1 MPIYEYLCHNCK
13 KKVGIF
19 TRQTAIQRDPSCP
32 VCGGT
37 SLHRVISSFAVI
49 KSTATVHEE
58 SGEPGPGMSADYYKD
73 PRNIGRSLEK
83 QFKNMNMEIPAE
95 IQDSIDKAR
104 DGVLPDSLRE
114 LDSASSDSAYS

>member
-1 MPIYEYLCHNCK
+1 MRPS
-13 KKVGIF
+13 
-19 TRQTAIQRDPSCP
+19 AIQQDPACP
-32 VCGGT
+32 TCGGAG
-37 SLHRVISSFAVI
+37 LRRIISSFAVV

-58 SGEPGPGMSADYYKD
+58 SGEPGPGLSSDYYKD

-104 DGVLPDSLRE
+104 DGVLPESLRD

>member
-1 MPIYEYLCHNCK
+1 MPIYEYICHNCK
-13 KKVGIF
+13 KKVSIF
-19 TRQTAIQRDPSCP
+19 MRPSAIQQDPACP
-32 VCGGT
+32 TCGG
-37 SLHRVISSFAVI
+37 SGLRRIISSFAVV

-58 SGEPGPGMSADYYKD
+58 SGEPGPGLSSDYYKD
-73 PRNIGRSLEK
+73 PRNIGRGLEK

-104 DGVLPDSLRE
+104 DGVLPESLRD

>member
-1 MPIYEYLCHNCK
+1 MPIYEYICHRCK
-13 KKVGIF
+13 RKVGIF
-19 TRQTAIQRDPSCP
+19 MRIAAIQSDPACP

-37 SLHRVISSFAVI
+37 GLERVFSSFAVL

-73 PRNIGRSLEK
+73 PRNIGRSMEK